1 METVKVSNPKYPN
14 LLRQISNPPKE
25 LYYKG
30 NWDADLFN
38 NCLAVVGSRR
48 MTNYGKRITEQ
59 LVSKIASAGITI
71 VSGFMYGVDA
81 QAHRTA
87 LLAEGRT
94 IAVMPCGIDLIHPE
108 HQKNLYKEIM
118 AGGGLIISE
127 LEGDFYPKVWTYPRR
142 NRIMAGLSQA
152 TLVIEAGPRSGSL
165 ITANLTKKYGRRLF
179 AAPGP
184 LTSSFSRGTLQL
196 IREGADMVISADDVL
211 ASYGLMSPECP
222 VSSVSDSGLNL
233 NKIERSIAE
242 RLSQEPRE
250 IDALSR
256 IMNLSASELGAVLSL
271 MQLRGLIC
279 KEEGKYYLNSSA

>member
-1 METVKVSNPKYPN
+1 METVKVSNPEYPN

-30 NWDADLFN
+30 NWDDDLFSS
-38 NCLAVVGSRR
+38 CLAVVGSRQ

-81 QAHRTA
+81 QAHKTA
-87 LLAEGRT
+87 LRAEGRT

-108 HQKNLYKEIM
+108 YQKNLYKEIIIK
-118 AGGGLIISE
+118 GGLIISE
-127 LEGDFYPKVWTYPRR
+127 LEGDFLPKVWTYPRR
-142 NRIMAGLSQA
+142 NRIMVGLSQA

-165 ITANLTKKYGRRLF
+165 ITANLTRKYGRRLF
-179 AAPGP
+179 AVPGP
-184 LTSSFSRGTLQL
+184 LTSSLSRGTLQL
-196 IREGADMVISADDVL
+196 IREGADMVISANDVL
-211 ASYGLMSPECP
+211 ASYGLMPSECST
-222 VSSVSDSGLNL
+222 SSVSDSGLNL
-233 NKIERSIAE
+233 NKIERSITE
-242 RLSQEPRE
+242 KLTQEPRE

-256 IMNLSASELGAVLSL
+256 IMNLSASELGAALSL